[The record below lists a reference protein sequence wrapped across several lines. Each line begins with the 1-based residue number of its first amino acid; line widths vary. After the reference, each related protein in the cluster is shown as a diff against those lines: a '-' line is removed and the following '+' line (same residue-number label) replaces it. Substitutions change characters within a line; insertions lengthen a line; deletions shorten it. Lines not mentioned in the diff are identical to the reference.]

1 MSDNQDSIYDD
12 GYPDEQAEK
21 DIDLHVAKMIEHME
35 WEATLPDAE
44 KSRRRLIQFI
54 QSLPQS
60 AELAAQHNMP
70 WVMFGCIERIAFYCE
85 QILGSDWQEQ
95 VRQERKDFLY
105 DDDEGDE
112 CDETKGDNDG

>member
-1 MSDNQDSIYDD
+1 MRDDELSEQDD
-12 GYPDEQAEK
+12 K
-21 DIDLHVAKMIEHME
+21 DLNLHIAKMLEHME
-35 WEATLPDAE
+35 WEATLPE
-44 KSRRRLIQFI
+44 KEKAKRRLSHFI
-54 QSLPQS
+54 TTLPRT
-60 AELAAQHNMP
+60 AELAATANMP

-112 CDETKGDNDG
+112 CDE